1 MVLGCGM
8 SSRSLRCFAIAL
20 LATLATC
27 KNIRVKFDVANLD
40 GQPGPDHQSFFVIEV
55 HEDWAPLGVQRFTE
69 LVRDGFFKGVR
80 FFRVIDGFMAQFG
93 IHGRSE
99 VSASWREK
107 RIEDDP
113 VKESNRRGTL
123 SFATS
128 GPNTR
133 TTQIFINFKD
143 NSNLDGM
150 GFSPFASVIEGMD
163 VVDRIFK
170 VGEKPDQGQI
180 QSRGNAYLK
189 REFPR
194 LTYITSVNIV
204 DEEDL

>member
-1 MVLGCGM
+1 M
-8 SSRSLRCFAIAL
+8 
-20 LATLATC
+20 TLA
-27 KNIRVKFDVANLD
+27 NGLNPI
-40 GQPGPDHQSFFVIEV
+40 
-55 HEDWAPLGVQRFTE
+55 
-69 LVRDGFFKGVR
+69 
-80 FFRVIDGFMAQFG
+80 
-93 IHGRSE
+93 
-99 VSASWREK
+99 
-107 RIEDDP
+107 
-113 VKESNRRGTL
+113 
-123 SFATS
+123 
-128 GPNTR
+128 
-133 TTQIFINFKD
+133 
-143 NSNLDGM
+143 M